1 LVYVKLSLVYQ
12 IVKGGLA
19 IEQTIGRRLYKTL
32 AEQIITGE
40 IKPGQRLDE
49 RDLAERFE
57 VSRTPVREALRGL
70 QERGLVEI
78 MPRRGVIVA
87 TISLDGLGELLEA
100 QCELEA
106 LVARRAA
113 ESMTPM
119 ERKELELLHQ
129 QGALQAESG
138 DQAGYLET
146 NDQFHATIARG
157 THNAVLITMLGDLR
171 DRLAPFRRAQTY
183 VDRLAV
189 SHDEHDAIV
198 RAIFA
203 GDPEAAFI
211 AMRDH
216 DARLSN
222 NVLRMIRSRESVVV

>member
-1 LVYVKLSLVYQ
+1 M
-12 IVKGGLA
+12 
-19 IEQTIGRRLYKTL
+19 GRRLYKTL
-32 AEQIITGE
+32 AEQIIKGE
-40 IKPGQRLDE
+40 IKPGERLDE

-78 MPRRGVIVA
+78 MPRRGVVVA
-87 TISLDGLGELLEA
+87 TISLERLEELFEA

-106 LVARRAA
+106 LCARRAA

-129 QGALQAESG
+129 QCAQQAAN
-138 DQAGYLET
+138 DDYLRYLEA
-146 NDQFHATIARG
+146 NNQFHAAIARG
-157 THNAVLITMLGDLR
+157 THNAVLITMLSDLR
-171 DRLAPFRRAQTY
+171 DRLAPYRQTQPE
-183 VDRLAV
+183 VEGRLAV
-189 SHDEHDAIV
+189 AHDEHVAIAT
-198 RAIFA
+198 AIFA
-203 GDPEAAFI
+203 GNPEAAFI

-222 NVLRMIRSRESVVV
+222 NVLRIIRSRETVLA

>member
-1 LVYVKLSLVYQ
+1 M
-12 IVKGGLA
+12 
-19 IEQTIGRRLYKTL
+19 GRRLYETL
-32 AEQIITGE
+32 AEQIITGV
-40 IKPGQRLDE
+40 IKPGERLDE

-78 MPRRGVIVA
+78 MPRRGVVVA
-87 TISLDGLGELLEA
+87 TISLDQLSELFEA
-100 QCELEA
+100 QCEIEA
-106 LVARRAA
+106 LCARRAT
-113 ESMTPM
+113 ELMTTM

-129 QGALQAESG
+129 LCAQRAVSG
-138 DQAGYLET
+138 DYSSYLDA
-146 NDQFHATIARG
+146 NNQFHAAIARG

-171 DRLAPFRRAQTY
+171 DRLAPYRQTQPE
-183 VDRLAV
+183 VEGRLEV
-189 SHDEHDAIV
+189 SHAEHEAIA

-203 GDPEAAFI
+203 GEPEAAFI

-222 NVLRMIRSRESVVV
+222 NVLRIIRNREGVVA

>member
-1 LVYVKLSLVYQ
+1 MA
-12 IVKGGLA
+12 A
-19 IEQTIGRRLYKTL
+19 IEQTIGRRLYETL

-40 IKPGQRLDE
+40 LKPGQRLDE

-78 MPRRGVIVA
+78 MPRRGVVVA
-87 TISLDGLGELLEA
+87 TISLDGLAELLEA
-100 QCELEA
+100 QCEVEA
-106 LVARRAA
+106 LCARRAT

-129 QGALQAESG
+129 QGALQAAEG
-138 DQAGYLET
+138 DQVGYLET

-171 DRLAPFRRAQTY
+171 DRLAPFRKAQTY

-203 GDPEAAFI
+203 GKPEAAFV

-216 DARLSN
+216 DARLST
-222 NVLRMIRSRESVVV
+222 NVLRLIRNREGVVA

>member
-1 LVYVKLSLVYQ
+1 M
-12 IVKGGLA
+12 
-19 IEQTIGRRLYKTL
+19 

-49 RDLAERFE
+49 RELADRFE

-78 MPRRGVIVA
+78 MPRRGVVVA
-87 TISLDGLGELLEA
+87 TISPDGLAELLEA
-100 QCELEA
+100 QCEIEA
-106 LVARRAA
+106 LCARRAS

-129 QGALQAESG
+129 QGAQQAAAG
-138 DQAGYLET
+138 DTVGYLET

-171 DRLAPFRRAQTY
+171 DRLAPFRKAQTY

-198 RAIFA
+198 RAIVA
-203 GDPEAAFI
+203 GRPEAAFI

-222 NVLRMIRSRESVVV
+222 NVLRMIRSRESVVA